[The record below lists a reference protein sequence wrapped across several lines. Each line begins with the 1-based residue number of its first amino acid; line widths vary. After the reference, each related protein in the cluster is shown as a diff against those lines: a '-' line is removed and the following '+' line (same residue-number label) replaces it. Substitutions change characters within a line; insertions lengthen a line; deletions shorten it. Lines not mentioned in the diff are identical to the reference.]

1 MVKAKQP
8 FFKTIEGRITK
19 CNAQRRAGARAFSTK
34 EEERGHK
41 THSRTNLNGGD
52 LERSPLLVLA
62 FAFDF
67 AFVSTFVLALILAF
81 GRGILTVGQ
90 GRPSVEELGT
100 MEGTLFVKE
109 AQLWLHVF
117 EHDWNTVLPSPQSS
131 R

>member
-1 MVKAKQP
+1 MLRSRTVLNGGEREQEP
-8 FFKTIEGRITK
+8 SQ
-19 CNAQRRAGARAFSTK
+19 QRS
-34 EEERGHK
+34 HK

-67 AFVSTFVLALILAF
+67 AFVSTLFLPLA
-81 GRGILTVGQ
+81 RGSLPSTVGQ

-117 EHDWNTVLPSPQSS
+117 EHDWNTVLPSP
-131 R
+131 